1 MVLIGM
7 TDYLMGVKEIKHETP
22 EKIDVT
28 EVTEVEVKPKEFYN
42 KNKEICLDMFSIAEN
57 ETVKIKEYAPSLFRE
72 IR

>member
-42 KNKEICLDMFSIAEN
+42 
-57 ETVKIKEYAPSLFRE
+57 
-72 IR
+72 